1 MDWGNDWVQ
10 VFDPEGDFVTRFLG
24 DARMSKLREERLASN
39 PENMLGQR
47 QLVESLDPEKRFVQ
61 PVAPVAMEVDPENRI
76 IVVDSARHRLQIYQK
91 EPA

>member
-1 MDWGNDWVQ
+1 MVDWGNDWVQ
-10 VFDPEGDFVTRFLG
+10 VFDPEGGFVTRFLG
-24 DARMSKLREERLASN
+24 DAGMSKWGEERLASN

-47 QLVESLDPEKRFVQ
+47 QLVERLEPEKRFVQ
-61 PVAPVAMEVDPENRI
+61 PVAIEVDPENRI